1 MEVWLVVFI
10 LCMIINLRVSPVPK
24 GSPTSWN
31 KSSRRLKE
39 EEKGGKEEW
48 RKEKKKRERKN
59 EMKGIRG
66 YLEVPPPFLL

>member
-48 RKEKKKRERKN
+48 RKEKKKEKERMRWK
-59 EMKGIRG
+59 E
-66 YLEVPPPFLL
+66 